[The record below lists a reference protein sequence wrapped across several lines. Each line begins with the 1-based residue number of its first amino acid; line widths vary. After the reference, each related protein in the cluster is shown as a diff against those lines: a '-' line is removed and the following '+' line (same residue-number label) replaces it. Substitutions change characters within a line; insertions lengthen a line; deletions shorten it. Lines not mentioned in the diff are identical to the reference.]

1 MTSHQRQGD
10 EQNVEGMVRER
21 ETNVLYLV
29 VPLTSEGGRIER
41 ERDQCA
47 ILGSTPDK

>member
-1 MTSHQRQGD
+1 MLYLVVPLTS
-10 EQNVEGMVRER
+10 EGGQRER

-29 VPLTSEGGRIER
+29 VPLTHEGGRR